1 MTQPEALTLTVAIE
15 VPVAL
20 AWLLAVGWLARP
32 AWWRALLVVA
42 AASLITH
49 PLAWQANQVWLRAWS
64 FWPRATVIEVGVA
77 LVEAVVLA
85 WGLTLAPR
93 RALVIAAAMNAAS
106 FGGGLLWFYL
116 ARG

>member
-1 MTQPEALTLTVAIE
+1 MTQTEALALTLAIE

-20 AWLLAVGWLARP
+20 AWLLAAGWLARR
-32 AWWRALLVVA
+32 AWWRAALVVI

-49 PLAWQANQVWLRAWS
+49 PLAWQANRVWLRSWS

-77 LVEAVVLA
+77 LVEALVLA
-85 WGLTLAPR
+85 WGLTLPPR

-116 ARG
+116 GRG